1 MKKKYSCLLVLMYD
15 ADRLIDINVQWA
27 QWWEENESENKKKE
41 EKEEEQE
48 EGGVKVIVNT
58 NSAYSICRGMNV

>member
-1 MKKKYSCLLVLMYD
+1 MYD
-15 ADRLIDINVQWA
+15 ADRLIDINVQWT
-27 QWWEENESENKKKE
+27 QWWEENESENKK